1 MQARSSEL
9 SLMRQRS
16 ARMRRPCRDGSA
28 VLPFLPEAVRSIP
41 ISCGADRLLGPALP
55 AAAAQPEPQAKAR
68 QRCRISPNLPRQRT
82 QVACQPSRLLATASR
97 RQAGVRPT
105 EPHSTASARSA
116 AASRRSCKQ
125 PLRSGSLWISLDLKS
140 SVAGVW
146 WLGPTAG
153 DLANNNL
160 AAAQI
165 VILQGAV
172 RKPPLR
178 VASCKQ
184 HPSGV
189 PASLG

>member
-1 MQARSSEL
+1 
-9 SLMRQRS
+9 
-16 ARMRRPCRDGSA
+16 
-28 VLPFLPEAVRSIP
+28 
-41 ISCGADRLLGPALP
+41 
-55 AAAAQPEPQAKAR
+55 
-68 QRCRISPNLPRQRT
+68 
-82 QVACQPSRLLATASR
+82 
-97 RQAGVRPT
+97 
-105 EPHSTASARSA
+105 
-116 AASRRSCKQ
+116 
-125 PLRSGSLWISLDLKS
+125 
-140 SVAGVW
+140 VAGVW